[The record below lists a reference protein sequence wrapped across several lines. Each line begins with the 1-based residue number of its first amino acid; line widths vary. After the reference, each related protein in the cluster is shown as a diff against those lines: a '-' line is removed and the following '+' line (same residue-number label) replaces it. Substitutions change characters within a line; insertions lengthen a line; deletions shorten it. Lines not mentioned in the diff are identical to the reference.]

1 AGSDDLNR
9 RSMDEL
15 GVYARFAEKACLTK
29 FGQKTSQK
37 GRNHQ
42 KLLKKHS
49 PMWEG
54 ACPRLR
60 CVSHHCFI

>member
-1 AGSDDLNR
+1 VNDGEAGSDDLNR

-15 GVYARFAEKACLTK
+15 GVYARFAENACLTK

-42 KLLKKHS
+42 NT
-49 PMWEG
+49 G
-54 ACPRLR
+54 
-60 CVSHHCFI
+60 